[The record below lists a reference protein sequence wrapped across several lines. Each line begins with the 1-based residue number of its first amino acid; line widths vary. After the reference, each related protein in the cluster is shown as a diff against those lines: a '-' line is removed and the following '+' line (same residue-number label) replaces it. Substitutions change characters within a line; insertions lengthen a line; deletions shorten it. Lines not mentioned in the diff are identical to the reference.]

1 MDKKLKKGLVAGALI
16 GGAVTGFA
24 MSKTG
29 RALGKKIAAIAEELY
44 QELQKKA
51 GDLAE
56 MSKEKYEEVAE
67 RIGEEYAKKKELA
80 LAAKKDLIKKL
91 KAKWADYQVD
101 ALYRELKKSFK
112 RVGDKSKEAYG
123 ELVEEVMS
131 EYGKQKKLA
140 GAVRDKMMRDLK
152 ARWREMRESMEK

>member
-16 GGAVTGFA
+16 GGAVAGFA

-29 RALGKKIAAIAEELY
+29 RALGKKVASMAEELY
-44 QELQKKA
+44 QELTKKA
-51 GDLAE
+51 MDLAE
-56 MSKEKYEEVAE
+56 MSREKYEELAE
-67 RIGEEYAKKKELA
+67 RLAEEYAEKKELA
-80 LAAKKDLIKKL
+80 LSAKKDLVKKL

-112 RVGDKSKEAYG
+112 RVGDKSKEAYT
-123 ELVEEVMS
+123 ELVEEVVN

-140 GAVRDKMMRDLK
+140 GAMKDKMMRDLK
-152 ARWREMRESMEK
+152 ARWREMKESME